1 MEAKEITVR
10 AQINLLRA
18 NQGGRARPLVGGS
31 SYRPNHN
38 FWGRDVETKGFA
50 VGIINLPT
58 GYDPLPGE
66 TFEVDVIFLPWKEL
80 TPELYPGREWS
91 IQEVA
96 KLVGYGRI
104 LKVLP

>member
-10 AQINLLRA
+10 ARISLLRA
-18 NQGGRARPLVGGS
+18 DQGGRTRPLVGGS

-38 FWGRDVETKGFA
+38 FWGDDVGTKGFA

-58 GYDPLPGE
+58 GHDPLPGE
-66 TFEVDVIFLPWKEL
+66 SFEVEVIFLPWKEL

-91 IQEVA
+91 IQEGA
-96 KLVGYGRI
+96 KLVGYASV
-104 LKVLP
+104 LQVLP